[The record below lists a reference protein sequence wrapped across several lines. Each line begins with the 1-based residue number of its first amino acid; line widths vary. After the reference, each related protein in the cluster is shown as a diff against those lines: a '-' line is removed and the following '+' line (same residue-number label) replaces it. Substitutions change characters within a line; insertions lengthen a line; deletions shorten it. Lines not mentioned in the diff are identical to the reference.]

1 MKFKA
6 ALRSVVVACL
16 LLACSLPFF
25 AQEQEKDKK
34 ATASAKLPDF
44 SATEIRGSLKWKIY
58 HSGSRLRVEPSS
70 AAATIWAPDE
80 DNVYNLLILP
90 EKTTCVVMKTAQA
103 QMVRSPLQLVYGSN
117 TTKAPAAAKEVVDG
131 HTCTVLDGVTTLAN
145 GNTFRSKIWAA
156 DDLKGVPLRIDVYS
170 EPGVVTTAYRDVV
183 LGTPDPAL
191 FKLPGKCT
199 PQEKTYQIAPKSN
212 QLPVP
217 AKPPTGQKAPDDKP
231 Q

>member
-6 ALRSVVVACL
+6 ALRSVAIACL
-16 LLACSLPFF
+16 LLACTLSLL

-34 ATASAKLPDF
+34 ATASGKLPDF
-44 SATEIRGSLKWKIY
+44 SATEIRGSIKWKIY

-103 QMVRSPLQLVYGSN
+103 QIIRSPLQLVYGSN
-117 TTKAPAAAKEVVDG
+117 TTKVPAAAKEVVDG
-131 HTCTVLDGVTTLAN
+131 HTCTVLDGVTTSAN
-145 GNTFRSKIWAA
+145 GKTFRSKIWAA
-156 DDLKGVPLRIDVYS
+156 DDLKGVPLRIDVYA
-170 EPGVVTTAYRDVV
+170 EPGVVTSTYHDVV
-183 LGTPDPAL
+183 VGTPDPAL
-191 FKLPGKCT
+191 FKFPGKCI
-199 PQEKTYQIAPKSN
+199 PQEKTYQVAPNSS
-212 QLPVP
+212 QPPVP
-217 AKPPTGQKAPDDKP
+217 AKPPTGQKPPDDKP